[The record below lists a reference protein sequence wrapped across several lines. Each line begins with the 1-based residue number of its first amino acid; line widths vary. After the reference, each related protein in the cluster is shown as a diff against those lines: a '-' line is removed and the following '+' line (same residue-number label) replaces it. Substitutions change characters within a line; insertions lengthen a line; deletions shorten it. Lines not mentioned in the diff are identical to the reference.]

1 MREKNKGCVSERL
14 CLNYVKKGYMQF
26 DAMTTM
32 ARWGKGRNKNWRDA
46 PDIYSFYFTRFPEDI
61 GEKDLWFKFKKWG
74 DVREVFIARN
84 RNKSGWRYGFVR
96 FKRVNNAWKLKRQL
110 NNLVL
115 RGLKLHVN
123 LPKHGREWKPTERV
137 NKEHQHK
144 EEVVIEK
151 LPVRDKGKGKEIAEH
166 MSLARGLQK

>member
-1 MREKNKGCVSERL
+1 M
-14 CLNYVKKGYMQF
+14 
-26 DAMTTM
+26 
-32 ARWGKGRNKNWRDA
+32 
-46 PDIYSFYFTRFPEDI
+46 
-61 GEKDLWFKFKKWG
+61 
-74 DVREVFIARN
+74 
-84 RNKSGWRYGFVR
+84 R

-115 RGLKLHVN
+115 GGLKLHVN

>member
-1 MREKNKGCVSERL
+1 
-14 CLNYVKKGYMQF
+14 MQF

-115 RGLKLHVN
+115 GGLKLHVN